1 MKFIMRY
8 KWLLLFLL
16 IIILITIF
24 FFKYFWFY
32 NSKSE
37 YGNRLE
43 GIEDVPITEDLTDDV
58 VNSLVGLE
66 EVLEAKM
73 RVKGKII
80 NILFDVDKDVK
91 VEEAK
96 TIATNI
102 LTKFS
107 DDQKGF
113 YDMQIFIIQDT
124 VTDNKN
130 YPLIGYKNKVSE
142 VIVWSGV

>member
-1 MKFIMRY
+1 
-8 KWLLLFLL
+8 
-16 IIILITIF
+16 
-24 FFKYFWFY
+24 
-32 NSKSE
+32 
-37 YGNRLE
+37 
-43 GIEDVPITEDLTDDV
+43 
-58 VNSLVGLE
+58 
-66 EVLEAKM
+66 M